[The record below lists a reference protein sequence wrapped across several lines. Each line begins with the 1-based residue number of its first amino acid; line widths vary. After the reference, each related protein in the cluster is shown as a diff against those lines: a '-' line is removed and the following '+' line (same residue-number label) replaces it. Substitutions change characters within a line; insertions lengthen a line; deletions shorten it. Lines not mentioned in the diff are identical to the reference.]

1 MSEPT
6 TPVAQAAP
14 PPAAG
19 GRSHRLG
26 VIPGDGIGPEVTDAA
41 LTVLDAAQQ
50 RFGFTTERTEVPL
63 GADNYLST
71 GELLTTGAIEALRAQ
86 DAILFG
92 AIGSPRVTPG
102 VLERGIILALRAEL
116 RQAINL
122 RPVRLYPG
130 VPTPI
135 SGLTPE
141 RCDLVVVRENSE
153 GSYVG
158 GGTTVHRGTPAAVAT
173 QGSVNTWY
181 AVHRAVDFAFRLAA
195 ERRRRVTLCHK
206 TNVLV
211 DAGALWLEVVEEVA
225 ARHPDVE
232 HDYVHVD
239 AMCMHLPVA
248 PERFDVVVTDNLFG
262 DIITDLG
269 AVLQGGLG
277 VAASGNLNIEGSAP
291 SMFEP
296 VHGSAPDIQ
305 GQGLANPAGAALSL
319 ALCLASLG
327 EGEAAAAVE
336 SATAGVLAELPA
348 LSGAGMGALTPEL
361 GERIAEAVAGNGAD
375 GGPSA
380 PSGGGAAGL
389 SGPSLMTQLAAVQ
402 AGLSGQ
408 NA

>member
-1 MSEPT
+1 MSQS
-6 TPVAQAAP
+6 VAPSA
-14 PPAAG
+14 AAG
-19 GRSHRLG
+19 TGTVRSHRLA
-26 VIPGDGIGPEVTDAA
+26 VIGGDGIGPEVTQAA
-41 LTVLDAAQQ
+41 LTVLDAAQG

-63 GADNYLST
+63 GADTYLAT
-71 GELLTTGAIEALRAQ
+71 GDLLTPDAVEQLRAH

-102 VLERGIILALRAEL
+102 ILERGIILALRAEL
-116 RQAINL
+116 HQAINL

-130 VPTPI
+130 VPTPVA
-135 SGLTPE
+135 GLTPD

-158 GGTTVHRGTPAAVAT
+158 GGSTVHRGTRAAVAT
-173 QGSVNTWY
+173 QGSTNTWY
-181 AVHRAVDFAFRLAA
+181 AVHRAVDFAFRLA
-195 ERRRRVTLCHK
+195 EQRRGRVTLCHK
-206 TNVLV
+206 TNVLTE
-211 DAGALWLEVVEEVA
+211 AGALWLAVVDEVA
-225 ARHPDVE
+225 DRFPSVE

-239 AMCMHLPVA
+239 AMCMHLPVS

-305 GQGLANPAGAALSL
+305 GRGWANPAGAALSL

-327 EGEAAAAVE
+327 EGAAAAAVE
-336 SATAGVLAELPA
+336 SVTAGVLAELPA
-348 LSGAGMGALTPEL
+348 LSGEAMGASTTEL
-361 GERIAEAVAGNGAD
+361 GERIAAGVAQDTGD
-375 GGPSA
+375 VES
-380 PSGGGAAGL
+380 
-389 SGPSLMTQLAAVQ
+389 SLMTQLAAVQ
-402 AGLSGQ
+402 AGL
-408 NA
+408 AD